1 MKRINIYSVKQV
13 KEKGGLYDLESSFIR
28 SPEDANNIVNVV
40 LDLYSESVEK
50 FGILTLNTKNQVAGV
65 HILSV
70 GTLNGS
76 MVHPR
81 EVFKAAVLNNA
92 ASIVCFHNHPS
103 GDPTPSPEDIETT
116 KRLVDAGELMGIQV
130 LDHIVVGDNRFYS
143 LKEQGMM

>member
-1 MKRINIYSVKQV
+1 MKRINIYSVKQI

-70 GTLNGS
+70 GTLNAS

-103 GDPTPSPEDIETT
+103 GDPTPSPEDIEIT
-116 KRLVDAGELMGIQV
+116 KRLVDAGEIMGIQV

-143 LKEQGMM
+143 LKEKGMM

>member
-70 GTLNGS
+70 GTLNAS

-103 GDPTPSPEDIETT
+103 GDPAPSPEDIETT
-116 KRLVDAGELMGIQV
+116 KRLVDAGEIMEIQV